1 MCRMQCYAN
10 ESCLTPKFSPAYG
23 TILFPGVNGVLKYI
37 HLGWS
42 KSCCISYQKAC
53 CICISRPQY
62 QLYSYTNSTINI
74 RKLYRTCYDSATAY
88 DSSAASCRISSQISP
103 MSLITLSSLLV
114 DNINHWMNLYP
125 ISLTFHDALGWLYHN
140 PFLLYVIQ
148 SYRFAVEQS
157 ISCCKLHDSIDKASW
172 AYQL

>member
-1 MCRMQCYAN
+1 MLCQRKLPDAQIYTCIRN
-10 ESCLTPKFSPAYG
+10 NPFSRRKWRPQ
-23 TILFPGVNGVLKYI
+23 THSSRLKQILL
-37 HLGWS
+37 HL
-42 KSCCISYQKAC
+42 ISKAC

-103 MSLITLSSLLV
+103 MSLITLSSLLD

-125 ISLTFHDALGWLYHN
+125 ILLPFTMLLDGCIIILFSFTWFNRIDLQLSSLSR
-140 PFLLYVIQ
+140 VV
-148 SYRFAVEQS
+148 SYMT
-157 ISCCKLHDSIDKASW
+157 L
-172 AYQL
+172 

>member
-10 ESCLTPKFSPAYG
+10 ESCLTPKFTPAYG
-23 TILFPGVNGVLKYI
+23 TILFPGVNGVLKHI

-103 MSLITLSSLLV
+103 MSLITLSSLLG

-125 ISLTFHDALGWLYHN
+125 ILLPFTMLLDGCIIILFSFTWFNRIDLQLSSLSR
-140 PFLLYVIQ
+140 VV
-148 SYRFAVEQS
+148 SYMT
-157 ISCCKLHDSIDKASW
+157 L
-172 AYQL
+172 

>member
-1 MCRMQCYAN
+1 MLCQRKLPDAQIFTCIRN
-10 ESCLTPKFSPAYG
+10 NPFSRRKWRPQ
-23 TILFPGVNGVLKYI
+23 THSSRLKQILL
-37 HLGWS
+37 HL
-42 KSCCISYQKAC
+42 ISKAC

-62 QLYSYTNSTINI
+62 QLYGYTNSTINI

-103 MSLITLSSLLV
+103 MSLITLSSLLG

-125 ISLTFHDALGWLYHN
+125 ISFTFHDALGWLYHN
-140 PFLLYVIQ
+140 PCLLYVIQ